1 MHVALLRGINVGGR
15 SAVSMAALKG
25 TFERLG
31 FDRVRTYINSGKVLF
46 AAPEGAMRPQLT
58 QAVETAIAED
68 FGFPVPVL
76 LRTAGELAAVA
87 AAVPAE
93 WVNDE
98 SMRCDVFFLWPELD
112 DPSVV
117 EQVPRNPTIEDL
129 VYVPGALI
137 RRIDRKNATR
147 SPMTRVAG
155 MEIYK
160 LMTVRNINTVRT
172 LRDLAG

>member
-1 MHVALLRGINVGGR
+1 
-15 SAVSMAALKG
+15 MAALKG

-31 FDRVRTYINSGKVLF
+31 FDRVRTYINSGNVLF
-46 AAPEGAMRPQLT
+46 AAPDGAARPQLT
-58 QAVETAIAED
+58 GAVETAIVED

-76 LRTAGELAAVA
+76 LRTADELAAVA

-112 DPSVV
+112 DPSVL
-117 EQVPRNPTIEDL
+117 EQVPRNPAIEDL
-129 VYVPGALI
+129 VYVPGALV

>member
-1 MHVALLRGINVGGR
+1 MHVALLRGINVGGK
-15 SAVSMAALKG
+15 SAVSMAVLKA

-31 FDRVRTYINSGKVLF
+31 FERVRTYINSGNVVF
-46 AAPEGAMRPQLT
+46 AAPDGAARPQLT
-58 QAVETAIAED
+58 EAVGAAIVRD
-68 FGFPVPVL
+68 FGVPVPVL
-76 LRTAGELAAVA
+76 LRTGDELAALA

-98 SMRCDVFFLWPELD
+98 LMRCDVFFLWPDID
-112 DPSVV
+112 DPSVL
-117 EQVPRNPTIEDL
+117 EKVPTNPDIEDL
-129 VYVPGALI
+129 VYVPGALV

-160 LMTVRNINTVRT
+160 QMTVRNINTVRT
-172 LRDLAG
+172 LRDLAA